1 MSSCYWTGLLS
12 DTSVHPPIDLNP
24 KRSCCCADLVPAY
37 HLGQSQLLT
46 FWGTEQISRR
56 WRASVGVFWGA
67 YGLPLPRRH
76 PIITLIGSPIPG
88 AERLPRHP
96 MPLLLNMPA
105 SDSAASPSF
114 NLSCQGRHAA
124 VCVAA

>member
-1 MSSCYWTGLLS
+1 M
-12 DTSVHPPIDLNP
+12 
-24 KRSCCCADLVPAY
+24 PAY

-88 AERLPRHP
+88 AER
-96 MPLLLNMPA
+96 PLLGFLGLS
-105 SDSAASPSF
+105 SDEHETP
-114 NLSCQGRHAA
+114 
-124 VCVAA
+124 